1 VFAAGVLLFLE
12 RFELEFPVID
22 ESADR
27 RAGLRRDLDQVD
39 LPLRGD
45 RFGPVDR
52 DYPKLVVLVVD
63 QSNFGRTDLVVDA
76 QFLKR
81 DLRLLLPVTKKG

>member
-1 VFAAGVLLFLE
+1 
-12 RFELEFPVID
+12 
-22 ESADR
+22 
-27 RAGLRRDLDQVD
+27 LRRHLDQVD

-45 RFGPVDR
+45 RLGSVDR

-63 QSNFGRTDLVVDA
+63 QSNFRRTDLVVDA